1 MNKIGNELVLLRE
14 TESRAKIL
22 TAWFQL
28 TIDNIES
35 DNRFSDV
42 VYQFRNLNQKKLKL
56 RIRKLQNI

>member
-35 DNRFSDV
+35 DNS
-42 VYQFRNLNQKKLKL
+42 
-56 RIRKLQNI
+56 IRV